1 MKQHTPRAPD
11 LSAGVCCFEVDGRKP
26 EEVVKALLARKVI
39 ASTSPYAKVY
49 VRLSAG
55 IFNTPEEVDQ
65 ALAALRTTLA

>member
-1 MKQHTPRAPD
+1 M
-11 LSAGVCCFEVDGRKP
+11 
-26 EEVVKALLARKVI
+26 KALLARKVI